1 MRICS
6 KCDRQIGRS
15 HRWKNVY
22 HSLLFGLIRWKT
34 VEHHNCLHPQEGPA
48 SKTKRLPGEVPL
60 PFPEPM
66 VIYRNTD
73 TGEESEPVPA
83 SMISGLTITEFADWP
98 SEVKEAEVPIPAED
112 VNQPLN
118 DVLLPISDRESN
130 LASAKARAENLFKE
144 LA

>member
-1 MRICS
+1 MRIC
-6 KCDRQIGRS
+6 KNCGHTIRRCERWRVI
-15 HRWKNVY
+15 HRVFWFFRLSDQY
-22 HSLLFGLIRWKT
+22 A
-34 VEHHNCLHPQEGPA
+34 HHNCLHPQEGPA
-48 SKTKRLPGEVPL
+48 PKTKRLPGEVPL

-66 VIYRNTD
+66 VSYRNTD